1 MVDDESPHS
10 AMAQLV
16 NNAFAGAD
24 LEQFLAAITAASL
37 RHMAGVNYA
46 DVMLITEGRLQ
57 SIAPTGPLVTELD
70 AVQHRLQQGPCL
82 QAALTDSVIRCPD
95 LRQDSRWPQFAA
107 AAVKFGVHSTLSF
120 PLYTPPSGAGA
131 LNLLSC
137 KVGGFDREAEAFG
150 AMLATHASLALTA
163 ANTAHPFH
171 SALARNDVISQATGI
186 MMERFALDRAQAV
199 EILTRLSRTS
209 NKPVHSLA
217 EQLVAGRQPIDVLCW
232 ATAAGLPSSHPS
244 VQDIRA
250 ATQC

>member
-1 MVDDESPHS
+1 MVDDDSLHS

-16 NNAFAGAD
+16 DTAFAGAD

-46 DVMLITEGRLQ
+46 DVMLVTEGRWQ
-57 SIAPTGPLVTELD
+57 SMASTAPLVTELD

-107 AAVKFGVHSTLSF
+107 AAVKNGVHSALSF
-120 PLYTPPSGAGA
+120 PLYTPLNGAGA

-150 AMLATHASLALTA
+150 AMLATHAALALTA
-163 ANTAHPFH
+163 ANTAQPFQ

-186 MMERFALDRAQAV
+186 IMERFALDDAQAV
-199 EILTRLSRTS
+199 EVLTSLSRTS
-209 NKPVHSLA
+209 HTPVHTLA
-217 EQLVAGRQPIDVLCW
+217 EQVVAGRQSINVPRW
-232 ATAAGLPSSHPS
+232 ATAAGMRSSRPS